1 MRTKVR
7 RPYYEGLTNKIRR
20 FIIHLADEI
29 DLVKEIEFITIVTL
43 WLTLLLIYLSILGFL
58 GI

>member
-7 RPYYEGLTNKIRR
+7 RSYYEGLTNKIRC
-20 FIIHLADEI
+20 FIIHLAEEI
-29 DLVKEIEFITIVTL
+29 DLVKQIEFIIIVTL

-58 GI
+58 EI